1 MNMEEIVNF
10 WIAKKLKEKGFREK
24 CLYRYSPYSKTLHQN
39 QVETEIPRKVDLS
52 EFYKCYN
59 VYEDNDID
67 APTISQVLAWLRG
80 KGMMVEIPITLGDDG
95 TWKYSYRVHTKKF
108 STQIIT
114 NFSSCEAAFIY
125 SSYEEAASDC
135 IKHCLY
141 TLMREDI
148 DQILRPSTRI

>member
-1 MNMEEIVNF
+1 MEEIVDF

-59 VYEDNDID
+59 VYEDNDIG
-67 APTISQVLAWLRG
+67 APTISQVLEWLRG
-80 KGMMVEIPITLGDDG
+80 KDIMVEIPITLGDDG

-108 STQIIT
+108 TTQIIT
-114 NFSSCEAAFIY
+114 DFSSCEAAFIY
-125 SSYEEAASDC
+125 SSYEEAATKGIQYVLD
-135 IKHCLY
+135 I
-141 TLMREDI
+141 LMREDT
-148 DQILRPSTRI
+148 DQLIRTHI